1 MIVRFLLL
9 VACLCLPGV
18 SHARPVVFGGTP
30 CTNSATDGDG
40 CFNGGAIQVPTF
52 FKGYAA
58 QSVGANYPAS
68 STYWGI
74 TWNPAVSHQPVKGVY
89 PVRPPWN
96 LCGIDYGCGMPRWQ
110 MPNLAN
116 LHPAWL
122 KDPALVA
129 TDTSINPNADGAN
142 CKFYA
147 SNAAVPYGTPA
158 GSTATPFPA
167 PNGGPSIVCSNYLGS
182 INQLIF
188 DGYNFGWNGVTGY
201 DCVPIYIYAAP
212 WGSGADGTTPATAHV
227 IIRNSLF
234 VNGPNCNIWGGINQG
249 AGTSVAGPQAA
260 QSVYMVQLALG
271 GNPPA
276 INSFAFLNN
285 TVYGCGGDPNASALE
300 TALCSHTFNATSYA
314 TGSVAG
320 FVSGATVG
328 VAPLNAH
335 MMLDGQAGA
344 GGNSWVKFNA
354 FLHMPGHIIDYLNPN
369 VGAAGYTQTWFGNY
383 VEGMLYA
390 PQPYAKFTQIVNTGG
405 TQETITTASPHGVPV
420 GGYFAMVLSGG
431 GASGYPPGWNLT
443 TTVQATDPTHLVFNN
458 PANAG
463 DWTWSGTGPQAVAYS
478 NYGHGELTTQTGSIN
493 DVTYN
498 GTISGSTLT
507 INSAPIGGAIAIGQY
522 VTANYGSGVAIP
534 AGTYITAGS
543 GNVWTLSQN
552 LGAIGPANL
561 ANPLYTVG
569 NGGAGGVITFNYSY
583 NTFLQPSS
591 VWGFGN
597 TGTLEYTGGF
607 TGLAGVPFG
616 VVSGSIDHNVV
627 VTNLTP
633 GGAYR
638 PMSVGSWALNSTN
651 GYQGLTITNN
661 YLDMTGALSCYSNL
675 QNDSGTA
682 IVMTN
687 NVNLLNP
694 SDPYINT
701 LDGYA
706 IVPYMAGTIPNT
718 QAENGISYDAATGVV
733 TITLAA
739 PATFSAGQAFTV
751 YGTVSAGANFLA
763 GLHTATSVSG
773 KTVTYNS
780 GVIGATGFAN
790 SANPTLN
797 LVSANGAAE
806 SCFGH
811 N

>member
-1 MIVRFLLL
+1 MIRQIMFM
-9 VACLCLPGV
+9 VALLCLPGMA
-18 SHARPVVFGGTP
+18 HARPLIAGDTP
-30 CTNSATDGDG
+30 CTNTATYGDG
-40 CFNGGAIQVPTF
+40 CHNGGAIQVPTF

-58 QSVGANYPAS
+58 QSVGANYPTP

-74 TWNPAVSHQPVKGVY
+74 TWKGAVSRQPPKGIY
-89 PVRPPWN
+89 PTRLPWN
-96 LCGIDYGCGMPRWQ
+96 VCGVDYGCGMPRWQ
-110 MPNLAN
+110 MPNTGN

-147 SNAAVPYGTPA
+147 ANTAVPYGTAA
-158 GSTATPFPA
+158 GTTANPIPA
-167 PNGGPSIVCSNYLGS
+167 PNGGPSIVCSKYSGS
-182 INQLIF
+182 VNQLIF
-188 DGYNFGWNGVTGY
+188 DGYNFGWNSVTGY
-201 DCVPIYIYAAP
+201 DCTPIYIYAAP
-212 WGSGADGTTPATAHV
+212 WASGAAGTSPATAHI

-260 QSVYMVQLALG
+260 QSVFMVQLAMG
-271 GNPPA
+271 GNPPL

-300 TALCSHTFNATSYA
+300 VALCNRTFNATSYA
-314 TGSVAG
+314 AGAVTG
-320 FVSGATVG
+320 FVSGATIG

-335 MMLDGQAGA
+335 MMVDSQAGA
-344 GGNSWVKFNA
+344 GGNSWVEFNA
-354 FLHMPGHIIDYLNPN
+354 FLHMPGHIIDYGNPN

-390 PQPYAKFTQIVNTGG
+390 PQPYAKVTQVTHTGG
-405 TQETITTASPHGVPV
+405 TQETVTTASPHGIPI
-420 GGYFAMVLSGG
+420 GGYFSMVLSSS
-431 GASGYPPGWNLT
+431 GASSYPSGWNIT
-443 TTVQATDPTHLVFNN
+443 TTLQATDATHLVFNN
-458 PANAG
+458 PVNAG
-463 DWTWSGTGPQAVAYS
+463 DWIWSGTGLQPVAYS
-478 NYGHGELTTQTGSIN
+478 NYGHGELTTQTGSNN

-498 GTISGSTLT
+498 GTIDGTALT
-507 INSAPIGGAIAIGQY
+507 INNIPSGGSIAIGQY
-522 VTANYGSGVAIP
+522 VTANYGSGVSIP

-543 GNVWTLSQN
+543 GALWTLSRN
-552 LGAIGPANL
+552 VGAIGPANL

-569 NGGAGGVITFNYSY
+569 NGGAGGVITFNYSF
-583 NTFLQPSS
+583 NTFLQPAS

-607 TGLAGVPFG
+607 TGQAGVPFG
-616 VVSGSIDHNVV
+616 VMSGSIDHNVV
-627 VTNLTP
+627 VTNLAP
-633 GGAYR
+633 GGSYR
-638 PMSVGSWALNSTN
+638 PMSVGAWALNSTN

-675 QNDSGTA
+675 QNDAGAA
-682 IVMTN
+682 ITMVN

-718 QAENGISYDAATGVV
+718 QAENGISYNASTGIV
-733 TITLAA
+733 TLALAA
-739 PATFSAGQAFTV
+739 PATFASGQQFTIT
-751 YGTVSAGANFLA
+751 GSVSAGTNFLT
-763 GLHTATSVSG
+763 GVHTAADVSG
-773 KTVTYNS
+773 STVTYNS
-780 GVIGATGFAN
+780 GIIGATGFAN
-790 SANPTLN
+790 SADPTLN
-797 LVSANGAAE
+797 LVSANGTNQ
-806 SCFGH
+806 SCYGH